1 MVVFFI
7 FFNILILFVLV
18 VLVDVDDFI
27 IIEIFNRFDELGRK
41 VILLENKNI
50 VLEYLIEK

>member
-7 FFNILILFVLV
+7 FFNIVILFVLV
-18 VLVDVDDFI
+18 VLVGVDDFI